1 MCVKLIICMFLLICS
16 FPVMKMTHI
25 SLMGVCCL
33 AMKIR
38 QSKSPHCE
46 VCSWAEHPPHHQLH
60 QFAPSL
66 LSSWHHLCSC
76 SRTLWTSCL
85 DLCVFTSSTCCHCIS
100 ITFVD
105 IYFLLIS
112 FTPTSPHWITGLY
125 YINLCTY

>member
-1 MCVKLIICMFLLICS
+1 MYVFTHLQFPSNENDPYISNGCLLS
-16 FPVMKMTHI
+16 GHEDP
-25 SLMGVCCL
+25 
-33 AMKIR
+33 
-38 QSKSPHCE
+38 SKQSPHCE
-46 VCSWAEHPPHHQLH
+46 VCSWAEHPHHQLH

-66 LSSWHHLCSC
+66 ISSWHHLCSC

-105 IYFLLIS
+105 IHFLLIS
-112 FTPTSPHWITGLY
+112 FTPASSYWITGLY